1 MIEGCGMRGQR
12 HPLARALENAKA
24 EKGSANIIDPLSAGR
39 KALDCPSRSHA
50 CSPHAQDQI

>member
-24 EKGSANIIDPLSAGR
+24 EKGGMGIIGALSAWR
-39 KALDCPSRSHA
+39 KALVCPSRSHA
-50 CSPHAQDQI
+50 CSPRTHDQI